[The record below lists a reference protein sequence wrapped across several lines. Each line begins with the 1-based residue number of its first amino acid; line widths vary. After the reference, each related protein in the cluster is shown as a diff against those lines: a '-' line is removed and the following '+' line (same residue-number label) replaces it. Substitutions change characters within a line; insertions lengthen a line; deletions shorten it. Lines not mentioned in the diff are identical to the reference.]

1 MKLEINSDRIWW
13 TSDFHAFHANII
25 KYCNRPFKDVIQ
37 MNETILQN
45 YNMAVQEND
54 IVFYLGDIAF
64 GEEHAKSFLDRMK
77 GHIHFIVG
85 NHDEKYLETIK
96 NRAETVSDLIDT
108 EIFGQPITMS
118 HYAMRVWH
126 KSHFDSWNLVGH
138 SHGRLQPNGK
148 QYDVGVDNNN
158 FSPVSFD
165 TIRRVMQSRPHNEN
179 YLPEE
184 KRR

>member
-1 MKLEINSDRIWW
+1 
-13 TSDFHAFHANII
+13 
-25 KYCNRPFKDVIQ
+25 